1 MVKTKR
7 HDVATESRILDAA
20 RQIFRQKGYA
30 GARMEEIAEKAQI
43 NKSMLHYY
51 YRSKE
56 RLFEVVFTSDVGE
69 MAPHIIQLLVS
80 DLPLLDK
87 IRAFVGAYLD
97 MITAHP
103 YIPGFVINELNR
115 NQGDLLQTIRS
126 RAGGLDQL
134 TVFFRQVETEI
145 WQGRIRPVDPR
156 HLLITMISAC
166 VFPFI
171 ARPIIQMALQLDEAG
186 FQAFIEERK
195 QHLTNFIISGLV
207 IRAV

>member
-7 HDVATESRILDAA
+7 HDVATEARILDAA